1 MSDIQQINRK
11 DLLQSIMVSH
21 EELPI
26 SCPRHDDTL
35 WNQHP
40 RVFLPIEK
48 TGKANC
54 PYCGKHYRLQDGG

>member
-1 MSDIQQINRK
+1 MSDIQRNK
-11 DLLQSIMVSH
+11 SNVSLQPITVSRQ
-21 EELPI
+21 ELPV
-26 SCPRHDDTL
+26 SCPREEDTL

-54 PYCGKHYRLQDGG
+54 PYCGKQYILVES